1 MAYAERQYT
10 LYKQDKQGVP
20 LIDHLRHAARQ
31 GLKSPL
37 LTPLP
42 LPQLACRTWEW
53 FLELSK
59 LRDRESGSL
68 SWSDVQ
74 AWAHLRK
81 QAPRQYEL
89 QWILELDVLYHKIV
103 KVTSDG

>member
-20 LIDHLRHAARQ
+20 LIDHLRQAAKQ
-31 GLKSPL
+31 GLTSPL
-37 LTPLP
+37 LKSIALP
-42 LPQLACRTWEW
+42 PLACRTWVW

-68 SWSDVQ
+68 SWGDVQ
-74 AWAHLRK
+74 AWVNLR
-81 QAPRQYEL
+81 QYTPRQYEL
-89 QWILELDVLYHKIV
+89 QWILELDALYHKIV
-103 KVTSDG
+103 KATSDG